1 MQLFTV
7 KNTTYVLFEPDLE
20 ELQRIAAEAGFQ
32 AAIQKQKR
40 ALLISLL
47 PGQQQSMFFDA
58 ADPSQVGR
66 LAAARTFVSGSTGTV
81 FNTPLALESLNGPG
95 IGVRVATEVRQDLT
109 HRFPHGPSDASL
121 MELFQQL
128 VEDLAAGMVGVCGLP
143 PQNQPPSHPSA

>member
-7 KNTTYVLFEPDLE
+7 KDTTYVLFEPDQE
-20 ELQRIAAEAGFQ
+20 ELQQIAAEAGFQ
-32 AAIQKQKR
+32 TEIQKQQR

-47 PGQQQSMFFDA
+47 PVERRPMFFDA
-58 ADPSQVGR
+58 ANPRQVGR

-81 FNTPLALESLNGPG
+81 FNTPFALEPLSSAG
-95 IGVRVATEVRQDLT
+95 IGVRLATEVRQDLT
-109 HRFPHGPSDASL
+109 RSFPHGPSEASL

-143 PQNQPPSHPSA
+143 PQNQPLPHLSA